1 MSFLIINFFRKEV
14 HIMPIKS
21 AINTN
26 EKSKILSPKLDVV
39 FQILFGEVGS
49 EKITKDLLSCILD
62 EEIIDIDLNQNI
74 VLRRNMPEDK
84 MGVVDVLAK
93 INGNEYCN
101 IEMQMTDKKNLIKR
115 LLFYWSKQ
123 YIRNIKKSED
133 YNDLQRTILILL
145 ANFEIGSLKE
155 LGFHSKWKI
164 IEEKERKI
172 ILTDDFE
179 LNIIEMPKVHRLLK
193 PTGKEKKLKEWLFFF
208 DNPESKEVSYYMKN
222 NENIKDAKDKLDV
235 ISQDEEVRRIAE
247 LREKALLD
255 EKEAEY
261 TGYCNGV
268 EDGIKQG
275 IKQGIEQG
283 TINSKKDI
291 AKKLKEK
298 GTDIEFIMEIT
309 GLTKEE
315 VNNL

>member
-1 MSFLIINFFRKEV
+1 
-14 HIMPIKS
+14 MPIKS

-283 TINSKKDI
+283 IINSKKDI

>member
-1 MSFLIINFFRKEV
+1 
-14 HIMPIKS
+14 MPIKR

-74 VLRRNMPEDK
+74 VLRRNMPRDK

-155 LGFHSKWKI
+155 LGFHSRWKI

-179 LNIIEMPKVHRLLK
+179 LNIIEMPKVHSLK
-193 PTGKEKKLKEWLFFF
+193 TTGKEKKLKEWLTFFN
-208 DNPESKEVSYYMKN
+208 DPESKEVSDYMKN
-222 NENIKDAKDKLDV
+222 NKNIKDAKDKLDV
-235 ISQDEEVRRIAE
+235 ISQDEKVRRLVE

-275 IKQGIEQG
+275 VEQGIK
-283 TINSKKDI
+283 NSKEDI
-291 AKKLKEK
+291 AKKMKEK
-298 GTDIEFIMEIT
+298 GADIEYIMEIT
-309 GLTKEE
+309 GLSKEE
-315 VNNL
+315 INLL

>member
-1 MSFLIINFFRKEV
+1 
-14 HIMPIKS
+14 MPIKS

-164 IEEKERKI
+164 IGS
-172 ILTDDFE
+172 TV
-179 LNIIEMPKVHRLLK
+179 KVNSIW
-193 PTGKEKKLKEWLFFF
+193 KK
-208 DNPESKEVSYYMKN
+208 
-222 NENIKDAKDKLDV
+222 
-235 ISQDEEVRRIAE
+235 
-247 LREKALLD
+247 
-255 EKEAEY
+255 
-261 TGYCNGV
+261 
-268 EDGIKQG
+268 
-275 IKQGIEQG
+275 
-283 TINSKKDI
+283 
-291 AKKLKEK
+291 
-298 GTDIEFIMEIT
+298 
-309 GLTKEE
+309 
-315 VNNL
+315 